1 MIQQISQILQALN
14 ENEDTI
20 GIFIDLSKAF
30 DTDDYHLLLQQL
42 KWYKT
47 KNNDLK
53 WFQSYLSD
61 RKQLTKFNSESEN
74 LEIIWCSIAL
84 PFLIFVNYLKRS
96 SKFLDLIIFADGT
109 NLFYS
114 NRDINTLFKIANE
127 ELNESREWFR
137 ASKLSINAGKTNNIF
152 FLIQRVSLYLEKSI
166 YFSFIHSYISYC
178 NIVWASTPKTK
189 LTRIFTK
196 QKHAFWIIY
205 SESKYVHSKLF
216 MQKMNA

>member
-30 DTDDYHLLLQQL
+30 DTDDYQLLLQQL

-74 LEIIWCSIAL
+74 LEII
-84 PFLIFVNYLKRS
+84 
-96 SKFLDLIIFADGT
+96 
-109 NLFYS
+109 
-114 NRDINTLFKIANE
+114 
-127 ELNESREWFR
+127 
-137 ASKLSINAGKTNNIF
+137 
-152 FLIQRVSLYLEKSI
+152 
-166 YFSFIHSYISYC
+166 
-178 NIVWASTPKTK
+178 
-189 LTRIFTK
+189 
-196 QKHAFWIIY
+196 
-205 SESKYVHSKLF
+205 
-216 MQKMNA
+216 